1 MTRPRR
7 KATKRD
13 EAWGLGVGGW
23 RLGGG
28 GGGGG
33 LFYNRPAGSETQHL
47 LGEPH
52 PIRLNGPEVVRHT
65 HHVALWPY
73 LRHDPSDIAAA
84 MTVGIMG
91 LIFSGHGNKDGM

>member
-1 MTRPRR
+1 MVVVVVVVVVGCFTTARLVRR
-7 KATKRD
+7 LSICLAS
-13 EAWGLGVGGW
+13 LI
-23 RLGGG
+23 
-28 GGGGG
+28 
-33 LFYNRPAGSETQHL
+33 LFVV
-47 LGEPH
+47 
-52 PIRLNGPEVVRHT
+52 NGPEVVRHT